1 MGTEPARSFLL
12 ILSPIFFFT
21 ALQTPNPKNKTSYHR
36 SNKDRNAEN
45 ASYIH
50 VQRDAVRTVSLNAP
64 PCSRPTHGF
73 YNKINA
79 NKEPK
84 LNLCPG
90 GALDLLVCG
99 LLSLRI
105 SWWSNKPLLLPPP
118 LFLFQAIATSWAN
131 QWQVFFHMWECM
143 WFKGCEKKNVG
154 ADDLALTLPSVVSQ
168 SAALCSP
175 WVALFHSGVLLADAW
190 HFLVALTA
198 LFQDHFRPTPGLFFR
213 PSWLL
218 SERVSWR
225 VNCNI
230 FDKLLSLPPCTDCF

>member
-1 MGTEPARSFLL
+1 MSSTVINGYGTSSFFPPH
-12 ILSPIFFFT
+12 SFPPPFFFT

-105 SWWSNKPLLLPPP
+105 SWWSNEPLLLPPP
-118 LFLFQAIATSWAN
+118 LFLFQAITTSWEN

-143 WFKGCEKKNVG
+143 WFKGCEKNTLVQMTWHWRF
-154 ADDLALTLPSVVSQ
+154 LALCLRVLH
-168 SAALCSP
+168 SAP
-175 WVALFHSGVLLADAW
+175 
-190 HFLVALTA
+190 
-198 LFQDHFRPTPGLFFR
+198 PG
-213 PSWLL
+213 
-218 SERVSWR
+218 
-225 VNCNI
+225 
-230 FDKLLSLPPCTDCF
+230 